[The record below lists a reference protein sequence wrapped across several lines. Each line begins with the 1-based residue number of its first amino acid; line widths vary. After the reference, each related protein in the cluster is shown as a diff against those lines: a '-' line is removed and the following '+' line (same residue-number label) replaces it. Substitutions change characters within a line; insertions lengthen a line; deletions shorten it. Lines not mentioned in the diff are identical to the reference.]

1 LTIRDPVGIS
11 LGFPEGVGF
20 WVNPTPLFHAPDGL
34 LLPEEEAGGLLRSR
48 PSFVARGR
56 MALFAGIVG
65 VNVDLQLKG
74 QP

>member
-1 LTIRDPVGIS
+1 MTIRDPVGIS

-20 WVNPTPLFHAPDGL
+20 WVNPTPVLHAPDGL

-48 PSFVARGR
+48 PSFVASGR

-65 VNVDLQLKG
+65 G
-74 QP
+74 EC